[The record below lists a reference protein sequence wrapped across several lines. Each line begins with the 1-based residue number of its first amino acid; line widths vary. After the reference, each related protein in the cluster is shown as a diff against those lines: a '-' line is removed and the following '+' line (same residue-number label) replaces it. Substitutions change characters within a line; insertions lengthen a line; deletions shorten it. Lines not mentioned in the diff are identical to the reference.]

1 MLRAEPIQMEWERT
15 GKGVDI
21 GPGMRDNGVMRRYRM
36 GREENIVAKNLIV
49 YYSRRGENF
58 WNGRIRNIAKGNT
71 ETVAGFIQK
80 AVGGDLFE
88 IETVKEYA
96 ADYYA
101 CTEEA
106 KKELGE
112 GARPEL
118 KRYLET
124 LEGYENIFIC
134 GPCWWGTYPMA
145 VFSQLEKLDF
155 TGKKVM
161 AVMTHEGSGLGSC
174 ERDIKKLCRGAVFGT
189 GLAVHGAEAAESE
202 SMVAAWAVKEAG
214 GNGQ

>member
-1 MLRAEPIQMEWERT
+1 MMRAEPIQMEWERT

-118 KRYLET
+118 KRYFET
-124 LEGYENIFIC
+124 LEGYENILSA
-134 GPCWWGTYPMA
+134 G
-145 VFSQLEKLDF
+145 
-155 TGKKVM
+155 
-161 AVMTHEGSGLGSC
+161 
-174 ERDIKKLCRGAVFGT
+174 R
-189 GLAVHGAEAAESE
+189 
-202 SMVAAWAVKEAG
+202 AG
-214 GNGQ
+214 GELIPWRYFLSSKSWTLPGKRSWRL